1 MFDHLVSLFGSNNTS
16 RKLDLRNKL
25 QEVGMYDSKSVKS
38 YIMKVFKLRYQFA
51 AIDDLVDGKELVTI
65 TPNGVPSSWE
75 PFIQGLCAWKKPP
88 KFDKLW
94 ALCVQEETRLQSRN
108 KSQKPQH
115 EEDQALATYAR
126 REK

>member
-1 MFDHLVSLFGSNNTS
+1 
-16 RKLDLRNKL
+16 
-25 QEVGMYDSKSVKS
+25 MYDSDSINS
-38 YIMKVFKLRYQFA
+38 YLMKVSELRDQLA
-51 AIDDLVDGKELVTI
+51 AINDPVDDKELVTI
-65 TPNGVPSSWE
+65 ALNGLPSSWE
-75 PFIQGLCAWKKPP
+75 PFIQGLCAWKKPT

-126 REK
+126 REKGRRLEKRNSD